1 MCVSVSNSE
10 GMGYRVR
17 PLFHER
23 SSLFIASGLLSIS
36 FLIGCSLPALPAHFL
51 DQRIDQTLTF
61 EDLSKDPV
69 AAEGRTILLGGE
81 VVSIQEAESGMML
94 EVLELPLSASHAPV
108 MDRTQSRGRFLLL
121 DPDRKDEDHIS
132 VGSRLTIIGRVKGA
146 VPQKNQEEEPAYPL
160 LVAERIATW
169 PSWPSPSVF
178 GPFGTNCGPFR
189 GFWPFGGNEPFTGR
203 IYPTC

>member
-1 MCVSVSNSE
+1 MTALAHTLGFLAGRTYGTVC
-10 GMGYRVR
+10 
-17 PLFHER
+17 
-23 SSLFIASGLLSIS
+23 LLV
-36 FLIGCSLPALPAHFL
+36 LTGCSLPALPAHFL
-51 DQRIDQTLTF
+51 DQQVDQTLTF

-108 MDRTQSRGRFLLL
+108 MDRTESRGHFLLL
-121 DPDRKDEDHIS
+121 GPDGKDTAQIH
-132 VGSRLTIIGRVKGA
+132 VGLRLTVIGTVKGMG
-146 VPQKNQEEEPAYPL
+146 PQKNQEEEPAYPL